1 MYRKLYYLII
11 KLCLGRLLEKKVFS
25 SIGDYIDDLLE
36 IILKGVALSSL
47 LSEGSS
53 IINPLPDDKSLALS
67 KLKAFAD
74 DYFIVAKMVQ
84 FL

>member
-1 MYRKLYYLII
+1 MSGSFIRKKRYFL
-11 KLCLGRLLEKKVFS
+11 

-36 IILKGVALSSL
+36 IILQGGALSSL

-53 IINPLPDDKSLALS
+53 IVNPLPEDEILALS
-67 KLKAFAD
+67 KLKAFAV